1 MNPGDAQQRAQSE
14 LQSGESIYWTGTA
27 DPARAALSALP
38 AALFGIPFAGFA
50 LFWINGAYQ
59 ASSHISKSPNAF
71 AKSFSV
77 FPLFGLPFLLAGL
90 GIVLAPLWAYLKG
103 RSTVYAVTN
112 QRVMVISGNGT
123 RSVKSLTPADIVSV
137 DHRERPDGSGDVV
150 IYTNGIVRTS
160 NSASSIKVA
169 LVGIPN
175 VKEVAQ
181 QVIALHAQRPAA

>member
-1 MNPGDAQQRAQSE
+1 MNPGDAQLRAQSE

-27 DPARAALSALP
+27 DPGRAALSALP
-38 AALFGIPFAGFA
+38 AALFGIPFAGFSM
-50 LFWINGAYQ
+50 FWINSTYQ

-71 AKSFSV
+71 AKSFSA
-77 FPLFGLPFLLAGL
+77 FPLFGLPFLFVGL

-103 RSTVYAVTN
+103 RSTVYAITN

-137 DHRERPDGSGDVV
+137 DHRERADGSGDVV
-150 IYTNGIVRTS
+150 ICTNGILRS
-160 NSASSIKVA
+160 NNGASQVKVA
-169 LVGIPN
+169 LLGVPN

-181 QVIALHAQRPAA
+181 QVMALHAQRPAA

>member
-1 MNPGDAQQRAQSE
+1 
-14 LQSGESIYWTGTA
+14 
-27 DPARAALSALP
+27 
-38 AALFGIPFAGFA
+38 
-50 LFWINGAYQ
+50 
-59 ASSHISKSPNAF
+59 
-71 AKSFSV
+71 V
-77 FPLFGLPFLLAGL
+77 FPLFGLPFLFVGL

-150 IYTNGIVRTS
+150 ICTNGIVRTN
-160 NSASSIKVA
+160 NSTSQVKVA
-169 LVGIPN
+169 LLGIPN

-181 QVIALHAQRPAA
+181 QVMALHAQRPAA